1 MKQQKLLPIYS
12 RLIFKVLLISL
23 LSLLNVSCRS
33 VHQITPQ
40 PYYQISTDDSIE
52 EAEYLRAIKRLSR
65 ILKRDP
71 MNADAL
77 TARGYCFLKVGEYEK
92 ALNDFN
98 ESIKTKPSFE
108 GYIQRSR
115 LHRDLGNYEEVLKDL
130 RMAEKIDPDN
140 RLFDYEMGFFYAFT
154 EQFPEAIQSFKK
166 AQMVGSS
173 DFYKEHNFSCYLNIG
188 DSYYMLK
195 DYKSALDN
203 YYYAQMIY
211 PENYFIH
218 KKLGNAYA
226 DLNDFEKSIEHYTI
240 SISINPDFM
249 EAYYNRGNVF
259 FTINK
264 YDEAILD
271 YKSAEYLLE
280 DKETLI
286 INYTNLSRLLFLTE
300 RYRESIKYGNKI
312 LMNADV
318 VDLGIFYYIA
328 KYNMAISYLNLSEPE
343 TAYEI
348 YDECFSD
355 GFLRNTNLVNQVM
368 DDLVSHYN
376 KGLNNE
382 TVKKIFI
389 DIIKISQEEFYRK
402 VNKIN

>member
-1 MKQQKLLPIYS
+1 MQTKYLFFYFGLT
-12 RLIFKVLLISL
+12 FKVLLVLL

-40 PYYQISTDDSIE
+40 PYYQISKDDSIE
-52 EAEYLRAIKRLSR
+52 EAEYLIAIKRLSR
-65 ILKRDP
+65 IIKRDP

-130 RMAEKIDPDN
+130 RRAEEIDTDN
-140 RLFDYEMGFFYAFT
+140 RLFDYEMGSFYALT
-154 EQFPEAIQSFKK
+154 EHFPEAIQSFEK
-166 AQMVGSS
+166 ALVVGSA
-173 DFYKEHNFSCYLNIG
+173 DFIKKHNFACYLGIG

-203 YYYAQMIY
+203 FYYALMIF
-211 PENYFIH
+211 PDNCIVH
-218 KKLGNAYA
+218 KKIGNAYA
-226 DLNDFEKSIEHYTI
+226 GLNDFEKSIEHYTI
-240 SISINPDFM
+240 AISFNPDFM
-249 EAYYNRGNVF
+249 EAYYNRGNVY
-259 FTINK
+259 FTIHK
-264 YDEAILD
+264 YDEAIQD
-271 YKSAEYLLE
+271 YKRAEYLLE
-280 DKETLI
+280 EKETLI

-300 RYRESIKYGNKI
+300 RYRESIEYGNKI
-312 LMNADV
+312 LKNADV
-318 VDLGIFYYIA
+318 VDLGVFYYIA

-343 TAYEI
+343 TAYEL

-355 GFLRNTNLVNQVM
+355 GFLRNTNLVNQVT
-368 DDLVSHYN
+368 DDLISHYN
-376 KGLNNE
+376 KGLHKE
-382 TVKKIFI
+382 IVKNIFL
-389 DIIKISQEEFYRK
+389 DIIKFSEEEFYRK
-402 VNKIN
+402 VNKTN